1 MQVVLASGEIVDA
14 NANSNADLFRSLKGG
29 KSNFGI
35 VTRVDVKTHAQDTIW
50 GGAIMYP
57 LPETEDAQL
66 EAFWNF
72 KNSDGYDEHAQ
83 VELSFISR
91 GPNGSFVSNN
101 HWYGRHFERPASFE
115 QDSASDHELDAF
127 RDDSQ
132 LCERTVKVS
141 AKRTVVSVSRNEIL
155 DKKKYIGKHCTTIY

>member
-14 NANSNADLFRSLKGG
+14 NTHANADLFRSLKGG

-35 VTRVDVKTHAQDTIW
+35 VTRVDIKTHAQDTIW
-50 GGAIMYP
+50 GGGIMYP
-57 LPETEDAQL
+57 LSETEDAQL

-72 KNSDGYDEHAQ
+72 KNSDGYDAHAQ

-101 HWYGRHFERPASFE
+101 HWYGRHLERPASFE
-115 QDSASDHELDAF
+115 HFQKIQPQIMNSMRFETTANFAKELSNF
-127 RDDSQ
+127 QPREQ
-132 LCERTVKVS
+132 L
-141 AKRTVVSVSRNEIL
+141 
-155 DKKKYIGKHCTTIY
+155 